1 MARKQAKITK
11 AQRRKAER
19 LKQERGTA
27 WHPSAAQI
35 RTFESAAR
43 NYNRRRQT
51 VIEKWKDRIDDDDP
65 AGVLARAQVIG
76 AKWTTRIESIESAE
90 EYNAALRI
98 MRQDKT
104 KGYQTQRRRRMQ
116 DVMEK
121 AVLEGFAFNNKS
133 KEWKEANR
141 IIKGMSTEEITAFRL
156 DYPKMIQD
164 MFHRYSGE
172 GGILNADALADERQ
186 TLLLRLREY
195 DKKLD
200 ASQRRQARELA
211 QMTLD

>member
-1 MARKQAKITK
+1 
-11 AQRRKAER
+11 
-19 LKQERGTA
+19 
-27 WHPSAAQI
+27 
-35 RTFESAAR
+35 
-43 NYNRRRQT
+43 
-51 VIEKWKDRIDDDDP
+51 
-65 AGVLARAQVIG
+65 
-76 AKWTTRIESIESAE
+76 
-90 EYNAALRI
+90 

-104 KGYQTQRRRRMQ
+104 KGYQTKRRRLMQ

-141 IIKGMSTEEITAFRL
+141 IIKGMTSDEMTRFRL

-172 GGILNADALADERQ
+172 GGILNADALADERR

-211 QMTLD
+211 QTTLD